1 MHIAFPLHL
10 FTKATVASAFL
21 LCTAFW
27 VSAQQTSINAAL
39 ERYQLGEELIF
50 TLQIDN
56 LRYGELFGVVQE
68 KGVMISFTE
77 FITMLDFPIQ
87 RQNKEDYVYSGWFIN
102 KDNAFE
108 LRLYTTARG
117 QIIGEV
123 KIDDDLKLLSY
134 SDVYD
139 FAGERLFDITQMA
152 SWFGI
157 STTLDYRDLIIQG
170 KPKVKLPI
178 QLKFERGNRKV
189 FNSSSRTLKYPNY
202 DFGYHWR
209 SHQLIDASVFSQYAN
224 DEVRSS
230 YSVIG
235 IQDLA
240 KLSTRFYFSGSEQ
253 DALQQAELNFQRQS
267 PEGNL
272 LGPLNAT
279 NISFGDILP
288 TRTGGSSS
296 SQSLGVSINNNKLGA
311 NYDSDI
317 TSIRGLVQN
326 NWDVELYQNDVL
338 IRQANNVSNGRYDF
352 VDIPL
357 FTGLNKFEVRKYGPQ
372 GQLEK
377 EQFERNVDGNLF
389 SNAPSYNVSLTRT
402 NSTLLGVSDTDGLA
416 NDWNLSG
423 NYGYAVNNW
432 LSTSVGHSLFLGDSD
447 LANSYNIS
455 SSARISSRLLGNLG
469 FVYSDTGAT
478 SLRASI
484 QSRYFDQN
492 LNISVARNLD
502 ADSQESKQFSILMNG
517 NIFSQPW
524 GSVSYTNDYRY
535 SETKNDVASTF
546 FSNGLTFDS
555 RYLTFN
561 HLLNYQNQKSSDG
574 TETESTTGLVALG
587 SRINRVNARLNA
599 NYDSTADFQWIS
611 YGAGISWKF
620 ASKYST
626 RLAYQKSAISDNE
639 SISFGVDWREKSYAI
654 NTQLRHDTSSG
665 LNVSVNAR
673 FSLSE
678 APVSQG
684 YLSTDSSLTSD
695 GVVLVRLYEDKNF
708 NFIFDEGDRPLEDVK
723 VTASQFNISA
733 KSDHEGIVK
742 LRRLNSFQNTDLQVD
757 LTTLDDPYL
766 IHSTESTAVTPRT
779 GLLTLVNYPFIQST
793 EIDGVIVYIDEYGE
807 EKELPYTNVE
817 LKNSKGITVAS
828 ARSEFDGY
836 FYINKIPPGKY
847 VVAIDVESLD
857 SLSLSFNDKV
867 ELHLDQP
874 GAFING
880 VKLTLS
886 QQNISNG
893 FLSYIADFSTVKVA
907 NTYLRILKQ
916 RSANNPILSNA
927 FLSHDKKSDRY
938 FIGLALFS
946 EDNAAEQ
953 LCQQISNDVKSCKIR
968 SHKILY

>member
-1 MHIAFPLHL
+1 MLCIAFGVNSRQ
-10 FTKATVASAFL
+10 A
-21 LCTAFW
+21 
-27 VSAQQTSINAAL
+27 AQYDAL

-68 KGVMISFTE
+68 KGVMISFSE

-87 RQNKEDYVYSGWFIN
+87 QQNNDEYMYSGWFIN
-102 KDNAFE
+102 EDNAFE
-108 LRLYTTARG
+108 LRLYTAAQG

-123 KIDDDLKLLSY
+123 KINDDLILLTS

-139 FAGERLFDITQMA
+139 FAGDRLFDISQIA

-157 STTLDYRDLIIQG
+157 AVTLDYRDLIING
-170 KPKVKLPI
+170 KPNVKLPI
-178 QLKFERGNRKV
+178 QLKFERENRKV
-189 FNSSSRTLKYPNY
+189 FNASNQALKYPNY

-235 IQDLA
+235 IQDFA
-240 KLSTRFYFSGSEQ
+240 KLSTRFYFSGSEK

-288 TRTGGSSS
+288 TRTGGSSN
-296 SQSLGVSINNNKLGA
+296 SQSLGVSINNNKLGV

-317 TSIRGLVQN
+317 TSIRGLVQDT
-326 NWDVELYQNDVL
+326 WDVELYQNDVL
-338 IRQANNVSNGRYDF
+338 IRQINDVDNGRYDF

-389 SNAPSYNVSLTRT
+389 SNAPSYNLSLTRT
-402 NSTLLGVSDTDGLA
+402 NSTLLGVSDSDGLA
-416 NDWNLSG
+416 NNWNLSG
-423 NYGYAVNNW
+423 NYGYAVTNW
-432 LSTSVGHSLFLGDSD
+432 LSASVGHSLFMGDSD

-455 SSARISSRLLGNLG
+455 SSARISSRLLTNLG
-469 FVYSDTGAT
+469 FIYSDNGAT
-478 SLRASI
+478 SLRANI

-492 LNISVARNLD
+492 LNISLARNLN
-502 ADSQESKQFSILMNG
+502 ADNQESKQFSILMNG
-517 NIFSQPW
+517 NLLSQPW
-524 GSVSYTNDYRY
+524 GNVSYTNDYRY
-535 SETKNDVASTF
+535 AEANDDATSTF

-555 RYLTFN
+555 RYLTLN
-561 HLLNYQNQKSSDG
+561 HLFNYQNQKSTDG

-587 SRINRVNARLNA
+587 SRIKRVNARLNA
-599 NYDSTADFQWIS
+599 NYDSTGDFQWIS
-611 YGAGISWKF
+611 YGAGVSWKF

-626 RLAYQKSAISDNE
+626 RLAYQKSVISDNE
-639 SISFGVDWREKSYAI
+639 SVSLGVDWREKSYAI

-665 LNVSVNAR
+665 LNFSVNAR

-678 APVSQG
+678 APISQG

-695 GVVLVRLYEDKNF
+695 GVVLVRLYEDRNF

-723 VTASQFNISA
+723 VTASQFNVSA
-733 KSDHEGIVK
+733 KSDEEGIVK
-742 LRRLNSFQNTDLQVD
+742 LRRLNSFQNTDLHVD

-766 IHSTESTAVTPRT
+766 IQSTQSTAVTPRT

-793 EIDGVIVYIDEYGE
+793 EVDGVIVYIDKYGE
-807 EKELPYTNVE
+807 EKELPYTNIE
-817 LKNSKGITVAS
+817 LKNTQGRTVAS

-847 VVAIDVESLD
+847 IVSVDSDSLD
-857 SLSLSFNDKV
+857 SFALSFNDKV
-867 ELHLDQP
+867 DLHLDQP

-880 VKLTLS
+880 VKLTLRQRDTS
-886 QQNISNG
+886 DG
-893 FLSYIADFSTVKVA
+893 FLSYIADFATVNVA

-916 RSANNPILSNA
+916 RSVNSPILSNA
-927 FLSHDKKSDRY
+927 FVTYDKKSNRY

-946 EDNAAEQ
+946 EGNAADQ
-953 LCQQISNDVKSCKIR
+953 LCQQISSNVKSCEVR
-968 SHKILY
+968 SHKILL